1 MSITRT
7 LHNLVSGTT
16 LVALVAG
23 AGAAA
28 MALPNEDFQGRPKFK
43 VGAELGAF
51 VWHDED
57 GQHVRFTTKGKIVRK
72 FSGKVCGEKVVKLDP
87 FELEPAD
94 SASIGPEGHCVHFD
108 FTTDG
113 AVDGFDFRA
122 EGAVLTYDFQQDG
135 TQMAVGL
142 IRIGAKN
149 KHPNQSPFVLN
160 RM

>member
-1 MSITRT
+1 MTVARP
-7 LHNLVSGTT
+7 LHKLVSGST
-16 LVALVAG
+16 LVALLAVAG
-23 AGAAA
+23 GAAL
-28 MALPNEDFQGRPKFK
+28 ALPNEDFQGRPKFK

-57 GQHVRFTTKGKIVRK
+57 GQHVRFTTKGKVVRK
-72 FSGKVCGEKVVKLDP
+72 FSGKVCGAKVVKLDP

-94 SASIGPEGHCVHFD
+94 SATIGPEGHCVHFA

-135 TQMAVGL
+135 KQMPVGL
-142 IRIGAKN
+142 IRVGANN
-149 KHPNQSPFVLN
+149 KHPNESPFVLN